1 MRLDRL
7 ALTGFKNLTRFEVD
21 FDQSELSTVLIG
33 ENGTGKSN
41 VIEALV
47 TIFRD
52 LDLGDPTP
60 FRYEVAYRCHGR
72 TIEIDNRL
80 ATRGLTIKVDGE
92 SVTQSTFADQRRTL
106 LPDNV
111 FGYYSGT
118 SRRLEQLFDD
128 HQSRYYRRVIAPES
142 EQDDIETIDLR
153 RLFYCRAPYGQLA
166 LLTYFAFDSDSARI
180 FLKDKMKIAGF
191 HSALLVLRRPRWAS
205 SKPTPRQRQHGDPR
219 FWYAAGL
226 VRSLLGPLW
235 EHSLAPINHKSR
247 EQDDYRTKVNTE
259 EQIYIYIRDAKTLR
273 AIASQA
279 GNEKAFFA
287 LLETLDIADL
297 LREVRIW
304 VTRDDVDGEIP
315 FHEISDGEKQLLTV
329 LGLMRFTGRE
339 ESLFLLD
346 EPDTHLNPSWK
357 WNYLRLVREVA
368 QSNSESHVVMTSHD
382 PLTMGGLQASQVQ
395 LLAFRDDGNLT
406 VGPPSVDPRGL
417 GFTGIL
423 TQIFGLQT
431 TVDPDT
437 QDLLD
442 KRNALLRTESR
453 TDEQNLKLLALS
465 SELKELGFLVED
477 REPEYALFLQAYEAQ
492 RREGRTTYTPD
503 EILAKNKVARRIL
516 RELRAAEDSSGMIF
530 ILQDE
535 SKIPADWLKKVAG
548 LQEQLEAPPDAAA
561 RKAFIDTHASVWG
574 EIKDQ
579 LLEMSAGKC
588 WYSEAPDAVSDWHV
602 DHFRP
607 KKRALDEDKTEHDGY
622 HWLAFDWKN
631 YRIAGSYSNS
641 PHKDEQGLTRGKWDY
656 FPTRRRQPAGRL
668 AQPRS
673 HPRDMSSP
681 RPDQTQRPDT
691 HDVRREGRT
700 NRNCA
705 TERSR
710 SQAGGDDR

>member
-7 ALTGFKNLTRFEVD
+7 TLTGFKNLTDFEVD
-21 FDQSELSTVLIG
+21 FDQRELSTVLIG

-41 VIEALV
+41 VVEALV

-60 FRYEVAYRCHGR
+60 FPYSVAYRCHGR
-72 TIEIDNRL
+72 RIEIENLKATSGL
-80 ATRGLTIKVDGE
+80 AIKVDGE
-92 SVTQSTFADQRRTL
+92 SVTRPTFTKLRQTL

-118 SRRLEQLFDD
+118 SRRLEQLFDN

-142 EQDDIETIDLR
+142 VQDDIERIELR

-166 LLTYFAFDSDSARI
+166 LLTYFAFDSDSARA

-191 HSALLVLRRPRWAS
+191 DSALLVLRKPRWAG
-205 SKPTPRQRQHGDPR
+205 SKPTKHQRNHGDPR

-226 VRSLLGPLW
+226 VRSLLEPLW
-235 EHSLAPINHKSR
+235 EHSLAPISYRSR

-259 EQIYIYIRDAKTLR
+259 DQIYIYIRDVGALR
-273 AIASQA
+273 TIASRA

-287 LLETLDIADL
+287 LLETLDISDL

-346 EPDTHLNPSWK
+346 EPDTHLNPAWK
-357 WNYLRLVREVA
+357 WSYLRLVREVA
-368 QSNSESHVVMTSHD
+368 QSNSESHVIMTSHD

-395 LLAFRDDGNLT
+395 LLAYQDDGILT
-406 VGPPSVDPRGL
+406 VGRPNVDPRGL
-417 GFTGIL
+417 GFTSIL
-423 TQIFGLQT
+423 TQIFGLPT

-442 KRNALLRTESR
+442 QRNALLRIKSR
-453 TDEQNLKLLALS
+453 TAEQDRTLVALS
-465 SELKELGFLVED
+465 SQLKELGFLVED

-503 EILAKNKVARRIL
+503 EILAKNKVAKRIL
-516 RELRAAEDSSGMIF
+516 RELRAAEDCSS
-530 ILQDE
+530 
-535 SKIPADWLKKVAG
+535 
-548 LQEQLEAPPDAAA
+548 
-561 RKAFIDTHASVWG
+561 
-574 EIKDQ
+574 
-579 LLEMSAGKC
+579 
-588 WYSEAPDAVSDWHV
+588 
-602 DHFRP
+602 
-607 KKRALDEDKTEHDGY
+607 
-622 HWLAFDWKN
+622 
-631 YRIAGSYSNS
+631 
-641 PHKDEQGLTRGKWDY
+641 
-656 FPTRRRQPAGRL
+656 
-668 AQPRS
+668 
-673 HPRDMSSP
+673 
-681 RPDQTQRPDT
+681 
-691 HDVRREGRT
+691 
-700 NRNCA
+700 
-705 TERSR
+705 
-710 SQAGGDDR
+710 